1 MNIDKQFVEQA
12 TKVAKLLKILGHPD
26 RLLVVCYLSECE
38 LSAGALVDK
47 SNLSF
52 SAFSQ
57 HLAILRKADL
67 IQTRRDGQTI
77 YYSIKDQAVLKVLW
91 VLKENYCTNLY

>member
-1 MNIDKQFVEQA
+1 
-12 TKVAKLLKILGHPD
+12 
-26 RLLVVCYLSECE
+26 
-38 LSAGALVDK
+38 LSAGELVDK